1 MSDTPAADE
10 SEARSEPIREA
21 VGVVA
26 ATPAEPFTEP
36 LVDSAGDAPVE
47 TTATPVDEVTG
58 VVGSEPVVQFRVMIV
73 ESVLFDLVD
82 ASPLVH
88 LMEAEEPFR
97 YMAIPIALPEAT
109 ALNSALAGIEGR
121 RPSTHELFSSVL
133 ARLQCDVIA
142 VRIVRYESGV
152 YYAEIDVMSPRGREI
167 FDCRTSDGL
176 ILALRQGVPA
186 PVLCAEEVLALLYAE
201 SN

>member
-1 MSDTPAADE
+1 MSDAPTADE
-10 SEARSEPIREA
+10 SEARAEPLRDA
-21 VGVVA
+21 VSVVA
-26 ATPAEPFTEP
+26 ATPAATTARP
-36 LVDSAGDAPVE
+36 LVDSDGDPLVE
-47 TTATPVDEVTG
+47 TAVPVDEVTG
-58 VVGSEPVVQFRVMIV
+58 VVGSEPVVEFRVMIV

-142 VRIVRYESGV
+142 VRIVRNEAGV

-176 ILALRQGVPA
+176 ILALRQSVPA
-186 PVLCAEEVLALLYAE
+186 PVLCAEEVLASLYAE

>member
-1 MSDTPAADE
+1 MSDAPTADE
-10 SEARSEPIREA
+10 SEARAEPLRDA
-21 VGVVA
+21 VRVVA
-26 ATPAEPFTEP
+26 ATPAATTARP
-36 LVDSAGDAPVE
+36 LVDSAGDPLVE
-47 TTATPVDEVTG
+47 TAVPVDEVTG
-58 VVGSEPVVQFRVMIV
+58 VVGSEPVVEFRVMIV

-142 VRIVRYESGV
+142 VRIVRNEAGV

-176 ILALRQGVPA
+176 ILALRQSVPA
-186 PVLCAEEVLALLYAE
+186 PVLCAEVVLASLYAE